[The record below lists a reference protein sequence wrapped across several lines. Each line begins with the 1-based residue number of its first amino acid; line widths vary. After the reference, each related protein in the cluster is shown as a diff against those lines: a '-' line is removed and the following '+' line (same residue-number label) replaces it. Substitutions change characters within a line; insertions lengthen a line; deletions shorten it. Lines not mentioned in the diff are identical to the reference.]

1 MFDPCSR
8 GSIYN
13 VHTLYSVM
21 ESNSVMENIDGL
33 LTVWVGSGK
42 FYKLDHFHQP
52 DGNITS
58 TNDK

>member
-1 MFDPCSR
+1 
-8 GSIYN
+8 
-13 VHTLYSVM
+13 M